1 MWLIS
6 LAWECCSATAQ
17 FSGVFKCHNY
27 FAYSLLGS
35 VPFKS
40 ASAISLVSNLLRRGV
55 EQESHL
61 VFSLSKIK
69 VMLWVEGSNYGNCA
83 RNVCIVLSIFS
94 LPPLFLTVL
103 QLLETYLLISGP
115 ADPVNNTPPLG
126 GEEQIARFPSE
137 TVLTKIKQ
145 GFASAMLC
153 YSLFYYFLY
162 FKATL
167 GFLPPWDHPGILAQ
181 ESDFCK

>member
-27 FAYSLLGS
+27 LAYSLLGS

-83 RNVCIVLSIFS
+83 RNFCIVLSIFFPPPPFANCLATVGDLS
-94 LPPLFLTVL
+94 TDFRTSRPCEQYPSFGRRGADCTLPFRNSSHKDKTGVCQCHVVL
-103 QLLETYLLISGP
+103 QFILLLS
-115 ADPVNNTPPLG
+115 V
-126 GEEQIARFPSE
+126 F
-137 TVLTKIKQ
+137 
-145 GFASAMLC
+145 
-153 YSLFYYFLY
+153 
-162 FKATL
+162 
-167 GFLPPWDHPGILAQ
+167 
-181 ESDFCK
+181 